1 MMEDRVLQYA
11 APKSRHSMGYEL
23 NEHRTQVQRLFSS
36 APKASPSS
44 SASHLGTRKQFI
56 LALDGPGIPT
66 DPFAYPLCWSSR
78 NSIAVACGRQL
89 YYQNLDVHIITHL
102 GTLNERREGR
112 LYSIE
117 WSKDN
122 PIILAS
128 GSTTGCVHLWDSAQE
143 ELVRGWKSKD
153 DAAVGGIDW
162 RGSVI
167 TVGRSSGEVE
177 LFDSRKAERIG
188 VLAGHKWKVFG
199 VRWSPSGDYLATSDE
214 RGIMQIWDV
223 RAGKALTD
231 ARKLGCKKRSGGPVK
246 VSSIT
251 IESQGLRCLI

>member
-1 MMEDRVLQYA
+1 MMDDRVLQYA

-44 SASHLGTRKQFI
+44 AASHLGTRKQFI

-153 DAAVGGIDW
+153 DASVGGIDW
-162 RGSVI
+162 RGNVI
-167 TVGRSSGEVE
+167 TVGRSGGDVE

-246 VSSIT
+246 VSSVA
-251 IESQGLRCLI
+251 IE